1 MLQRYF
7 EQQAAIMATLMD
19 KDIREN
25 FKEVR
30 TLAEDYMSNI
40 DLILIVLEVLKTV
53 TTMLCK
59 ARRPIIS
66 LILALKQQL
75 LANMT
80 PAADDKTLIVNLK
93 TAIRDE
99 LAARYTEETLEL
111 FIWEATA
118 LDPHFRAMSLVTDDR
133 RHSIYW
139 NLVISAKKVYFVNL
153 IDIQLNASNSFE
165 LNKSQQTKNK

>member
-1 MLQRYF
+1 
-7 EQQAAIMATLMD
+7 
-19 KDIREN
+19 
-25 FKEVR
+25 
-30 TLAEDYMSNI
+30 
-40 DLILIVLEVLKTV
+40 
-53 TTMLCK
+53 
-59 ARRPIIS
+59 
-66 LILALKQQL
+66 
-75 LANMT
+75 MT
-80 PAADDKTLIVNLK
+80 PAADDNTLIVNLK
-93 TAIRDE
+93 TVIRDE

-118 LDPHFRAMSLVTDDR
+118 LDPRFRAVSLVTDDR